1 MKKFFIAT
9 ALTMMVAA
17 PLVIPLLARA
27 QFPNMNEGLGQ
38 FQEATNLPSA
48 DLTVVIGR
56 IVRTVLGFLGLIAVV
71 IIIIG
76 GFQWMTSGGNEE
88 KIKGAQKLMSAGVIG
103 LFIIVIAYAAS
114 LFIINTIVTI
124 ISSNSNP

>member
-1 MKKFFIAT
+1 
-9 ALTMMVAA
+9 
-17 PLVIPLLARA
+17 
-27 QFPNMNEGLGQ
+27 
-38 FQEATNLPSA
+38 
-48 DLTVVIGR
+48 
-56 IVRTVLGFLGLIAVV
+56 V

-114 LFIINTIVTI
+114 LFIINI
-124 ISSNSNP
+124 IMGIIEPNNP